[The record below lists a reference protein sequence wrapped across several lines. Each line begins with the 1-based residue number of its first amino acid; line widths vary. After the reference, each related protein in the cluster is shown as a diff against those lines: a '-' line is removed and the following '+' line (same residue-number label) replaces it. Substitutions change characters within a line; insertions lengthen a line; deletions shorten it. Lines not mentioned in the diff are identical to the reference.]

1 MPFTLKQLRNIKGLS
16 QKEAA
21 EKLGV
26 SEPTLAN
33 YEKGLRQP
41 NVETIKKMMALY
53 DTSFDD
59 IVFLSKE
66 VIV

>member
-26 SEPTLAN
+26 SELTLAN
-33 YEKGLRQP
+33 YEKGIRQP
-41 NVETIKKMMALY
+41 TASTIKKIMEVY
-53 DTSFDD
+53 ETTFDD
-59 IVFLSKE
+59 IIFCTKE
-66 VIV
+66 L

>member
-26 SEPTLAN
+26 SEITLAN
-33 YEKGLRQP
+33 YEKGIRQP
-41 NVETIKKMMALY
+41 TAPTIKKIMEVY
-53 DTSFDD
+53 ETTFDD
-59 IVFLSKE
+59 IIFCTKE
-66 VIV
+66 L